1 MICCH
6 WGEGKLVDRE
16 RVNWW
21 EDEVGREDTR
31 VKKRKQKKKKKKV
44 MRCLKASLIPR
55 GKERACKEFILQIRG
70 ISQLH

>member
-1 MICCH
+1 MKRGKKIVICCH

-31 VKKRKQKKKKKKV
+31 VKKKKTKKRKKKK
-44 MRCLKASLIPR
+44 
-55 GKERACKEFILQIRG
+55 
-70 ISQLH
+70 